1 MPYEFTSNRLT
12 AGNLIFRNIVK
23 IDDYYLYYSKRFLT
37 YGFFISRKQKT
48 IPLSSISSVSLVNW
62 PIFSDLTVET
72 RGGGYL
78 HLTGFTH
85 ADARSMYDILT
96 PHPIV

>member
-23 IDDYYLYYSKRFLT
+23 IDDYYLYYSKRFF
-37 YGFFISRKQKT
+37 YMGFFPGRDQQT
-48 IPLSSISSVSLVNW
+48 IPLSSIDNVFRRRR
-62 PIFSDLTVET
+62 IFFSDIIVRT
-72 RGGGYL
+72 RGGGLTY
-78 HLTGFTH
+78 LTGFTH